1 MNFENLELIKSNSSL
16 ADKNG
21 RSYGHIPLDEY
32 QIFLDHWKYNKKY
45 YTQWKA
51 IEQGKK
57 QRYIGSANVTDEPIN
72 VQKNV
77 RKNHLKKTINS
88 LFPDIMPETV
98 ELFFNEV
105 VELANMT
112 SNKLFPGDNQ
122 SENEDEVQ
130 SIQRFD
136 DYDEDIKEAA
146 SVIFNNDPLEYILNL
161 LNLVHCG
168 DEKSKE
174 ILILVLF
181 TKHVENGK
189 PVNVLILGTTES
201 GKTSL
206 ANKTAKITPE
216 RFLIDTSSM
225 SSKAA
230 FYHQDTFNKE
240 YNHLII
246 NDFLDSPEA
255 IGTLK
260 AITDTELE
268 TVKHMTVSD
277 DKKPLTLIVQG
288 KNTVIV
294 TAARQ
299 LTDRELNRRLLHL
312 NPDESEEQ
320 LGTTKNFIIN
330 GEAGL
335 LETHK
340 FEFEVAKALYDKIIE
355 KKYEVV
361 IPWILLLDA
370 KLFGKTDI
378 KQFANLIKART
389 LISQSK
395 RAEIMDNVLLAS
407 LEDFYEVGKLWSN
420 IIQMQTT
427 YLPSKAFEMLTLLP
441 KWDNDSIN
449 SENGHYGKKIKEV
462 AQELKVGEDTIKKWI
477 WGQEIKEV

>member
-1 MNFENLELIKSNSSL
+1 MNFNDFELIRSKSSL
-16 ADKNG
+16 GDKNG
-21 RSYGHIPLDEY
+21 RSYGYIALDEC
-32 QIFLDHWKYNKKY
+32 QIFLDHWKDHKKF
-45 YTQWKA
+45 YTQWK
-51 IEQGKK
+51 IVEPNKK
-57 QRYIGSANVTDEPIN
+57 SRYIGTANVTDEPIN

-77 RKNHLKKTINS
+77 RKKHLKKTITS
-88 LFPDIMPETV
+88 LFPDIVPETV
-98 ELFFNEV
+98 ELFFNEL

-112 SNKLFPGDNQ
+112 SNRLFPGDKQ

-130 SIQRFD
+130 SIQRFE
-136 DYDEDIKEAA
+136 DYDEDIKQAA
-146 SVIFNNDPLEYILNL
+146 SVIFNNDPLEFILNL

-168 DEKSKE
+168 DEESKE

-189 PVNVLILGTTES
+189 PVNVIILGTTES

-230 FYHQDTFNKE
+230 FYHQDTFHKE

-260 AITDTELE
+260 ALTDTELE

-277 DKKPLTLIVQG
+277 DKKPLTLIVNG

-320 LGTTKNFIIN
+320 LETTKDFIIQ

-335 LETHK
+335 SETHEL
-340 FEFEVAKALYDKIIE
+340 EFEVCKALYDKIIE
-355 KKYEVV
+355 KK
-361 IPWILLLDA
+361 I
-370 KLFGKTDI
+370 
-378 KQFANLIKART
+378 
-389 LISQSK
+389 
-395 RAEIMDNVLLAS
+395 
-407 LEDFYEVGKLWSN
+407 
-420 IIQMQTT
+420 
-427 YLPSKAFEMLTLLP
+427 
-441 KWDNDSIN
+441 
-449 SENGHYGKKIKEV
+449 
-462 AQELKVGEDTIKKWI
+462 
-477 WGQEIKEV
+477 